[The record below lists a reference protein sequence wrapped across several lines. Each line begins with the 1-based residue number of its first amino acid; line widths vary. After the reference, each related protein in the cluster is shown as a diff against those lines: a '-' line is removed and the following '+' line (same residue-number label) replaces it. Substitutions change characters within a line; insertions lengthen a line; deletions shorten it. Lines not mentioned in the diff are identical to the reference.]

1 MFNVFFT
8 SCMWKHKLAAK
19 RIVYMIREIID
30 LTLSRINSLSGFIYR
45 YAR

>member
-1 MFNVFFT
+1 MFIFYIL
-8 SCMWKHKLAAK
+8 WKHKLVAK
-19 RIVYMIREIID
+19 RIVYVIREIID